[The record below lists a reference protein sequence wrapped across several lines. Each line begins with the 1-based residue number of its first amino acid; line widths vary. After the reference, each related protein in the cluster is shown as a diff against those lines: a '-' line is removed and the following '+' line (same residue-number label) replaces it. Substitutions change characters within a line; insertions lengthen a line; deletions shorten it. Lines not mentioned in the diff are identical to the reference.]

1 MAKQDVEAMA
11 TNLKSAWGLEPNE
24 VSDLPGSML
33 SFFNSPLTNS
43 LPTSTNDESTQ
54 TSKTTTKKAQKIAH

>member
-1 MAKQDVEAMA
+1 MAKQDVESMV
-11 TNLKSAWGLEPNE
+11 TNLGNAWGLEQNE
-24 VSDLPGSML
+24 ADELSVSML